1 MIKNLF
7 LNWLRKIN
15 IKYILL
21 LKNLE
26 IKDLKKILSEKIKN
40 IKVLEFNS
48 YEKIPLSSKSSFWIL
63 PQLSASNSPNYL
75 INYDLDT
82 SCIFK
87 NKDVSIFNQVDNPY
101 SIQDINKLKM
111 AFKIIYLIILMSH
124 SYLIVQLQHILKILL
139 IGIKLKKI

>member
-21 LKNLE
+21 KNLE
-26 IKDLKKILSEKIKN
+26 IKDLKKFLSEKIKN

-63 PQLSASNSPNYL
+63 PQLSASNSL
-75 INYDLDT
+75 IT
-82 SCIFK
+82 
-87 NKDVSIFNQVDNPY
+87 
-101 SIQDINKLKM
+101 
-111 AFKIIYLIILMSH
+111 
-124 SYLIVQLQHILKILL
+124 
-139 IGIKLKKI
+139 